1 MDKSILQSKVFWFNV
16 LTLAATVSGYLP
28 PEYAAPVSAI
38 VNIVL
43 RFLTTQPVTATL
55 GK

>member
-28 PEYAAPVSAI
+28 AEYAAPVAAI
-38 VNIVL
+38 VNIML
-43 RFLTTQPVTATL
+43 RFVTSQPVTLT